1 MCSKH
6 VKEGEQ
12 EYAIIHDT
20 PPPDGAMARGGPWP
34 PLRYASRPL
43 DSLLCLSIRLPIF
56 LRSMDVSSSY
66 LIFGLPLRL
75 IHDTTSQILCMV
87 TVTIERSNFC

>member
-1 MCSKH
+1 MS
-6 VKEGEQ
+6 
-12 EYAIIHDT
+12 IIHKAYIPV
-20 PPPDGAMARGGPWP
+20 PPPDGATAWGGPWP
-34 PLRYASRPL
+34 PLQYASRPL